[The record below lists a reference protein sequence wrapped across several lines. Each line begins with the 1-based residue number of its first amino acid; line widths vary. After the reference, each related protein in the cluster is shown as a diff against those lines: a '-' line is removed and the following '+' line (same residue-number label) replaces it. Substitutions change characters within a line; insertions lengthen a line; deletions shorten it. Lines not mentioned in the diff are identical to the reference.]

1 MFIHIYINTPPY
13 LCAKSK
19 RPHSQF
25 SDAVVLQ
32 KNALGFVGHASGHD
46 GEVLRLAAHCHG
58 GRVTHAPVRA
68 VLRRHGFYHDQP
80 DNQPERESA

>member
-1 MFIHIYINTPPY
+1 MYTLPY

-32 KNALGFVGHASGHD
+32 KNALGFEGHAVGHN
-46 GEVLRLAAHCHG
+46 GEVLRLAAHSHG
-58 GRVTHAPVRA
+58 GRVTHTPVRA
-68 VLRRHGFYHDQP
+68 VQRRHGFYHDQP
-80 DNQPERESA
+80 DNQPERERA